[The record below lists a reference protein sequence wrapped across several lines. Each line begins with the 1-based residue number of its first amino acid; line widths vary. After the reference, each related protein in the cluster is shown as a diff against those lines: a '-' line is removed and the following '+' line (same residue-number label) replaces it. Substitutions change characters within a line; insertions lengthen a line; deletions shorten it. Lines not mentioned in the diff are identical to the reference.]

1 MPAETACP
9 IPGVDQALSS
19 YINSRDDTLKI
30 RRTIS
35 RYLTA
40 SLRPVKH
47 ATQNQHV
54 NHACPQSI
62 SATNTNP
69 PGLKDSRIAFLRV
82 LRANSQAEA
91 RHREL
96 QASLEDLQTRHVDE
110 NPTLPLTRHNN
121 ESTYDY
127 INLLRQ
133 RRKLAELNIVQ
144 ESLEKLLNAKP
155 FIHSHDPRD
164 HVQEAIGEQP
174 DLPAE
179 RLVQIAQPQD
189 DQSSTFKLKQEV
201 LEARARM
208 DRAEITRK
216 QAHSVDRD
224 QSGLHRQV
232 HALER
237 AREEIIEWIQGEL
250 AKMEEDSVFL
260 EDASPIKSSAQEHT
274 SLDLSSAEA
283 RIRASYDQYT
293 LARVQL
299 IESYYSL
306 NEPQPEN
313 GKIKSDDMTKELP
326 KVYKGTELVTPIT
339 KLLPHLPFLAR
350 FAQNER
356 SLLQQAVFLQSQLAV
371 SDQELSE
378 ALLRLSGESHLL
390 PAGAKDASAW
400 GKVATEAEIATD
412 KSVKEYLQTGR
423 QEIGS
428 ISTIVDLCSLQSKV
442 LAAV

>member
-1 MPAETACP
+1 MPAGTVCP
-9 IPGVDQALSS
+9 IPGVNQALSS

-40 SLRPVKH
+40 SLRPVNH
-47 ATQNQHV
+47 ATQNQHA
-54 NHACPQSI
+54 NHECPQSI
-62 SATNTNP
+62 SAANTNP
-69 PGLKDSRIAFLRV
+69 PGLKDSRIAYLRFLR
-82 LRANSQAEA
+82 AKSQAEA
-91 RHREL
+91 RHLEL
-96 QASLEDLQTRHVDE
+96 QALLNDVQNRHVDE
-110 NPTLPLTRHNN
+110 NPTLSPSEHNTD
-121 ESTYDY
+121 STNDY

-144 ESLEKLLNAKP
+144 DSLEKLLSAKP
-155 FIHSHDPRD
+155 TIHSYNPRD

-216 QAHSVDRD
+216 QAHDVARN
-224 QSGLHRQV
+224 QFKLHEQV
-232 HALER
+232 RALER
-237 AREEIIEWIQGEL
+237 ARDEIVEWIQGEL

-260 EDASPIKSSAQEHT
+260 EDASPVKLSVKEHAA
-274 SLDLSSAEA
+274 LDLPSAEA

-293 LARVQL
+293 SARVQL
-299 IESYYSL
+299 IGCYHSL
-306 NEPQPEN
+306 NEPQPEDS
-313 GKIKSDDMTKELP
+313 KDKSHATTKDLSGSFN
-326 KVYKGTELVTPIT
+326 GTELHMPVT
-339 KLLPHLPFLAR
+339 KLLPHLALLAR
-350 FAQNER
+350 FTQNER
-356 SLLQQAVFLQSQLAV
+356 SLLQHAVFFQNQLAIA
-371 SDQELSE
+371 DQELSE

-400 GKVATEAEIATD
+400 GRIATEAESATD
-412 KSVKEYLQTGR
+412 KSVKEYLQAGR
-423 QEIGS
+423 QEIDI